1 MKLSTQEKN
10 QIIKAIEAAE
20 LKTSGEIRVHI
31 SYSRKEESPLNQAQI
46 KFNQLEMHK
55 TKDRNGVLLYINPK
69 VKKFA
74 LYGDQGIHEKL
85 GQEYWNSLKD
95 TLKLKIREKDL
106 TTGIIHAIEELGIQL
121 KKHFPFSKN
130 DQNELINELTE
141 SD

>member
-10 QIIKAIEAAE
+10 QIMKAIEAAE
-20 LKTSGEIRVHI
+20 HKTSGEIRVHL
-31 SYSRKEESPLNQAQI
+31 SYSKKEESPLNQAQI
-46 KFNQLEMHK
+46 KFNQLEMQK
-55 TKDRNGVLLYINPK
+55 TKDRNGILLYINPK

-95 TLKLKIREKDL
+95 SLKLKIREKDL
-106 TTGIIHAIEELGIQL
+106 TTGIIHAIEELGVQL
-121 KKHFPFSKN
+121 KNHFPFSEN